1 MEKTKIKDLN
11 GQELNYYEWQ
21 LTEEEK
27 KEIRRILKN
36 KAPEKNIKSFI
47 HYLQGLCMLKK
58 MLLEQPPR
66 KEVRLTRGDIIND
79 SKKVLR
85 HLRTIHKGNVIT
97 WYDETLDQFWNYKPD
112 QRKICPECKHPF
124 TSPGGRREKCVQCE
138 PNPPEPEK
146 REGSFLVQ
154 QIKAAEEVILPLANF
169 ISVMEKYHKAE
180 NKGPGRKNADS
191 DHFIEKIKDIYAE
204 YIGKPSSYTKSN
216 AGKGGQFFQVIA
228 YVYSI
233 LGIKDDLTDTRAL
246 RRVVKK

>member
-11 GQELNYYEWQ
+11 GEELNHYEWQ
-21 LTEEEK
+21 FTEEEK

-58 MLLEQPPR
+58 MLLEQSKR
-66 KEVRLTRGDIIND
+66 KEIRSTREDILKDCRLALRRLRAVHRG
-79 SKKVLR
+79 V
-85 HLRTIHKGNVIT
+85 TVT
-97 WYDETLDQFWNYKPD
+97 WYDETLDPFWNYQPD
-112 QRKICPECKHPF
+112 QQKICPECGHPF
-124 TSPGGRREKCVQCE
+124 TTAGGRREKCVQCE
-138 PNPPEPEK
+138 PSPPEPEK
-146 REGSFLVQ
+146 REESFLVQ
-154 QIKAAEEVILPLANF
+154 QIEAAGEVIQPLVKF
-169 ISVMEKYHKAE
+169 IKVMEKYHKAE

-191 DHFIEKIKDIYAE
+191 DHFIEKIKNIYAE